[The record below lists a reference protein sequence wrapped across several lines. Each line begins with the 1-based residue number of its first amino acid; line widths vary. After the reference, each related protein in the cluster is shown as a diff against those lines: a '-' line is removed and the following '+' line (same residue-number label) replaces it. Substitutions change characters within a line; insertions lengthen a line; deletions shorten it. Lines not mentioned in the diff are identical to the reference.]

1 LIEVFDMGTTPS
13 IERGTTLAEV
23 LEKWSKIPLSQTLK
37 KKKLILLCQEEWP
50 FLTRTRGG
58 GPMDV

>member
-1 LIEVFDMGTTPS
+1 MGTTPS
-13 IERGTTLAEV
+13 VERGTPLADV
-23 LEKWSKIPLSQTLK
+23 LENWSKIPLSQTLK
-37 KKKLILLCQEEWP
+37 KKRLILFCQEEWP